1 MKNIKNIEPEYLLLK
16 NNLWQSYANVE
27 AEMAIAQSQ
36 VGIIPKQAAIIIKK
50 KSNFSK
56 KNFTEVEKLQKKK
69 TKKLFY
75 QLLKFYQKKV
85 ESLVAMF
92 IGVGQHV
99 ISLIQEIN
107 LYLERFIDQS
117 LKNYQSPLKNSRLY
131 VKKTQTYL

>member
-1 MKNIKNIEPEYLLLK
+1 MKNIKNIAPEYLLLK

-36 VGIIPKQAAIIIKK
+36 VGIIPKQAAIVIKK

-56 KNFTEVEKLQKKK
+56 KNFTEVEKLQKK

-92 IGVGQHV
+92 IGVAQHV

-131 VKKTQTYL
+131 VKKTQTYP